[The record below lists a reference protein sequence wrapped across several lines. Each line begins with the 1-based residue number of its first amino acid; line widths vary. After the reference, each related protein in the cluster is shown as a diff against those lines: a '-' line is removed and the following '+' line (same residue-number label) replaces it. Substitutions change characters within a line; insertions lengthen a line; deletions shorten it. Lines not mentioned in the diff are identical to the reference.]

1 MSFITFRRR
10 QRTQSESKPAEDENN
25 ASKSTLDGTTSSMPS
40 FSEEED
46 DIIKELKTKIEILNR
61 DLKAAH
67 DEITNLNLENTEL
80 KNTVQSLQKENNMYK
95 KVTNSLKNDLVT
107 PKKKREKSTS
117 TKKTPKLQ
125 SLPSDISAN
134 ENVVE
139 ACNSTSIS
147 TSVQVH
153 ATGSKYEPNI
163 SKPTDSIKTKSKPNK
178 IVIIS
183 TNKNNKIM
191 EIAEET
197 YPNKYKLSHLL
208 YPNIGTKGLLQKLE
222 QNDIKSLT
230 LHDMCIIL
238 LGEEDFT
245 TTQNYFDLVLH
256 IRHVTQSIE
265 NTNILICLPTY
276 KYGEHKMMYNW
287 RIETFNNL
295 MYFDVLSNKH
305 VFLMD
310 PNANLSYN
318 IDMYNKY
325 SGQIND
331 MGMRVVFKDILQA
344 TDDIYYKLN
353 NLDTGNEPTKPLYN
367 NDNDLFRI

>member
-183 TNKNNKIM
+183 TNKNNKIL
-191 EIAEET
+191 EIAE
-197 YPNKYKLSHLL
+197 KVSA
-208 YPNIGTKGLLQKLE
+208 
-222 QNDIKSLT
+222 
-230 LHDMCIIL
+230 
-238 LGEEDFT
+238 
-245 TTQNYFDLVLH
+245 VL
-256 IRHVTQSIE
+256 
-265 NTNILICLPTY
+265 
-276 KYGEHKMMYNW
+276 
-287 RIETFNNL
+287 
-295 MYFDVLSNKH
+295 
-305 VFLMD
+305 
-310 PNANLSYN
+310 
-318 IDMYNKY
+318 
-325 SGQIND
+325 
-331 MGMRVVFKDILQA
+331 
-344 TDDIYYKLN
+344 
-353 NLDTGNEPTKPLYN
+353 
-367 NDNDLFRI
+367 